1 ADLLTS
7 TSSAAFF
14 LLSAA
19 DAEVKDLCGTAP
31 LRKPHTRIIGG
42 EDAPAGV
49 WPWQASVNNNSTLCG
64 GSLISRRW
72 VLTAARCLSRSADNV
87 VVFLGRDTQMGPNPH
102 EVTRWVSKVIQH
114 PDYDP
119 GTHKN
124 DLGLLRLS
132 TPVNFTDY
140 IRPVCL
146 AAKRSFFVD
155 GLSCWVTGWGAPQ
168 THAPLPPPQR
178 LQQVSV
184 PIVSNIQCN
193 AAYGTGKVTTRM
205 MCAGP
210 DFRGKGFCEGD
221 FGGPLV
227 VSNGNRWIQAGVAS
241 FVTGCGY
248 PDYPGVYTRVSR
260 YQTWINNHTGEEQ
273 PGYVYFWS
281 SASRTS
287 PFIAMFSLLAAT
299 ALVF

>member
-1 ADLLTS
+1 MCVTGVCLLLDENDHVCLC
-7 TSSAAFF
+7 SS
-14 LLSAA
+14 
-19 DAEVKDLCGTAP
+19 VCGTAP
-31 LRKPHTRIIGG
+31 LRKHHIRIIGG
-42 EDAPAGV
+42 EDAPAGG
-49 WPWQASVNNNSTLCG
+49 WPWQASVHNNSTLCG

-72 VLTAARCLSRSADNV
+72 VLTAARCFDADV
-87 VVFLGRDTQMGPNPH
+87 VVFLGRDTQMGQNPH
-102 EVTRWVSKVIQH
+102 EVMRWVSKVIKH

-124 DLGLLRLS
+124 DLALLRLS
-132 TPVNFTDY
+132 SPVNFTDY

-168 THAPLPPPQR
+168 TNAPLPPPQR

-210 DFRGKGFCEGD
+210 DFRGKAAAATRD

>member
-1 ADLLTS
+1 TPRSLRLR
-7 TSSAAFF
+7 
-14 LLSAA
+14 LPLSCPRVWPA
-19 DAEVKDLCGTAP
+19 VCGTAP

-42 EDAPAGV
+42 EDAPAGG
-49 WPWQASVNNNSTLCG
+49 WPWQASVHNNSTLCG

-72 VLTAARCLSRSADNV
+72 VLTAARCLSRSADSH
-87 VVFLGRDTQMGPNPH
+87 TQMGQNPH
-102 EVTRWVSKVIQH
+102 VVTRWVSKVIKH

-124 DLGLLRLS
+124 DLALLRLS
-132 TPVNFTDY
+132 SPVNFTNY

-155 GLSCWVTGWGAPQ
+155 GLSCWVTGWGRLCP
-168 THAPLPPPQR
+168 PPPQR

-210 DFRGKGFCEGD
+210 DFRGKGFCERD

-287 PFIAMFSLLAAT
+287 PFIAVFSLLAAT

>member
-1 ADLLTS
+1 FHAGLVFVELLT
-7 TSSAAFF
+7 FIQ
-14 LLSAA
+14 
-19 DAEVKDLCGTAP
+19 
-31 LRKPHTRIIGG
+31 PHTRIIGG

-72 VLTAARCLSRSADNV
+72 VLTAARCLSRSADSHV

-168 THAPLPPPQR
+168 THGEEERTR

-210 DFRGKGFCEGD
+210 DFRGKGFCE
-221 FGGPLV
+221 V
-227 VSNGNRWIQAGVAS
+227 RRAGAAAVAS

-273 PGYVYFWS
+273 PGYSNSIQNFPS
-281 SASRTS
+281 CCCH
-287 PFIAMFSLLAAT
+287 
-299 ALVF
+299 

>member
-1 ADLLTS
+1 MPLPTERTCPRVWPA
-7 TSSAAFF
+7 
-14 LLSAA
+14 
-19 DAEVKDLCGTAP
+19 VCGTAP

-49 WPWQASVNNNSTLCG
+49 WPWQASVHNNSTLCG

-72 VLTAARCLSRSADNV
+72 VLTAARCLSRSADSHV
-87 VVFLGRDTQMGPNPH
+87 VVFLGRDTQMGPNLH
-102 EVTRWVSKVIQH
+102 EVMRWVSKVIKH

-124 DLGLLRLS
+124 DLALLRLS
-132 TPVNFTDY
+132 SPVNFTDY

-168 THAPLPPPQR
+168 TNGEEKRPR

-193 AAYGTGKVTTRM
+193 AAYGTGKVTNQDDVCR
-205 MCAGP
+205 
-210 DFRGKGFCEGD
+210 GD

-227 VSNGNRWIQAGVAS
+227 VSYGNRWIQAGVAS

-260 YQTWINNHTGEEQ
+260 YQTWINYHTGEEQ

-287 PFIAMFSLLAAT
+287 PFIAMFSLLAAM